1 MLEVIFVVAVI
12 VLVYLL
18 CSKKERP
25 RKSRR
30 GDPVLEVSVLE
41 IDEDL
46 QSASMDEII
55 DSIRSD
61 DTRPNPT
68 FNLQN
73 ETSPEYKVATMES
86 FLLSGNT
93 LEDQLNRGPVQ
104 IPNLDKFHPGKY
116 PANNVILTGF
126 TGVSRNKS
134 YNTPP
139 DTSRKLSSTHDRTN
153 ISGMADASGQ
163 VPHTPSGASVAQ
175 PNTSNVM
182 QRATD
187 PENQYGDLDS
197 PKYADAYH
205 FLGNQDT
212 QIPGV
217 QDWNLGGKFQ
227 TSTQQKVYEQL
238 AASGYSPEQKNMG
251 RIGPAA
257 MLKNKISNQYIDA
270 QRSRDLLNIA
280 WKDAPKNPVLQNLA
294 KQSASYINLDNNFYP
309 GVDVRASR
317 DLTNYDIQTNQLDA
331 TLAHADR
338 AIGSTL
344 SRGAR
349 FDIDRIAD
357 GNTNAVQGFLPAP
370 IQEDAVDIDE
380 SVFNNAATVADLN
393 NDVSSTGDTA
403 IYNRSKYNATQAQK
417 SKDIRAAYNVY
428 SAKPYFI
435 EELHEQEYRDW
446 WEQDQLDLYL

>member
-1 MLEVIFVVAVI
+1 MLEVIFIVAVI
-12 VLVYLL
+12 ALVYLL
-18 CSKKERP
+18 CSKQDKP
-25 RKSRR
+25 RKSKRE
-30 GDPVLEVSVLE
+30 PPATYVLE

-61 DTRPNPT
+61 DTQPNPT

-93 LEDQLNRGPVQ
+93 LEDQLNRGPTQ
-104 IPNLDKFHPGKY
+104 IPNLDRFHPGRY

-126 TGVSRNKS
+126 TGVNNSSRNV
-134 YNTPP
+134 
-139 DTSRKLSSTHDRTN
+139 
-153 ISGMADASGQ
+153 SGMTDASGQ
-163 VPHTPSGASVAQ
+163 TPHAPNGRQSAAQ
-175 PNTSNVM
+175 TDMS
-182 QRATD
+182 QATD
-187 PENQYGDLDS
+187 PEAQYGSLDS

-217 QDWNLGGKFQ
+217 QDWNQGAKFQ
-227 TSTQQKVYEQL
+227 TSTQKEVYEQL

-270 QRSRDLLNIA
+270 QRSKDLLNIT

-294 KQSASYINLDNNFYP
+294 RQSASYINLDSNFYP

-331 TLAHADR
+331 ALAHADR
-338 AIGSTL
+338 AMGSTL

-357 GNTNAVQGFLPAP
+357 GNSNAVQGFLPAP